1 VKGFK
6 IEEAFPD
13 IKSNPYHWRVDPYE
27 PNRVWFTIRTTATHT
42 GPLHFGMSTYKAT
55 SADAFLLY
63 VLDCLNSACR
73 YGRSGLIQRS
83 CECGRRVTKTERQT
97 APRMALIA
105 ACCCGNLICEQQSR
119 SRR

>member
-1 VKGFK
+1 MKGFK

-55 SADAFLLY
+55 SARPPATICKCRAFP
-63 VLDCLNSACR
+63 AR
-73 YGRSGLIQRS
+73 TGL
-83 CECGRRVTKTERQT
+83 VF
-97 APRMALIA
+97 A
-105 ACCCGNLICEQQSR
+105 AVA
-119 SRR
+119 